1 MSDDLN
7 LPEFKIPRLRQK
19 KLTLEEYD
27 RIIHENYRMLALSGR
42 LKDLLDSPRRRPVDK
57 RFTFSGD

>member
-1 MSDDLN
+1 MSGDLN

-27 RIIHENYRMLALSGR
+27 RIIYENYRMLPLSDR

-57 RFTFSGD
+57 RFTFNGD